1 MTAAYTTN
9 ATGDFITTIYVQ
21 IMTLND
27 AGLSR
32 VMELGNVAVQFAEL
46 LYILHLLFES

>member
-32 VMELGNVAVQFAEL
+32 VMELGNVQYEQALLNLSIVQYFL
-46 LYILHLLFES
+46 